1 MPQVDLEGAI
11 KAGGDMHEAMAGV
24 DHAKALEEVRPP
36 ARLPH
41 ALPHTSLRAAAAELS
56 RRPASRCSCPCVTAP
71 LPRQAFTVFDQR
83 AQDTGALTGNVSS
96 RRACPSLGPGLPAA
110 GCGGAWQ
117 RGPRPNPCHGPT
129 MALPWPYHSSEV
141 RHIISNL
148 GIDGLSEEELDEMI
162 AEVDPNGSGVINYKD
177 FVKRIFAPIP
187 PVSEE

>member
-1 MPQVDLEGAI
+1 MGQIPTDAQVKEFFVKYSKDGKVDLEGAI

-24 DHAKALEEVRPP
+24 DHAKALEE
-36 ARLPH
+36 
-41 ALPHTSLRAAAAELS
+41 
-56 RRPASRCSCPCVTAP
+56 
-71 LPRQAFTVFDQR
+71 AFTVFDQR
-83 AQDTGALTGNVSS
+83 AQDTGALTGNVS
-96 RRACPSLGPGLPAA
+96 
-110 GCGGAWQ
+110 
-117 RGPRPNPCHGPT
+117 
-129 MALPWPYHSSEV
+129 SSEV

>member
-1 MPQVDLEGAI
+1 MSARGAP
-11 KAGGDMHEAMAGV
+11 APPWALAYPLRGVVGPGREA
-24 DHAKALEEVRPP
+24 P
-36 ARLPH
+36 
-41 ALPHTSLRAAAAELS
+41 
-56 RRPASRCSCPCVTAP
+56 
-71 LPRQAFTVFDQR
+71 
-83 AQDTGALTGNVSS
+83 ALT
-96 RRACPSLGPGLPAA
+96 
-110 GCGGAWQ
+110 
-117 RGPRPNPCHGPT
+117 PT